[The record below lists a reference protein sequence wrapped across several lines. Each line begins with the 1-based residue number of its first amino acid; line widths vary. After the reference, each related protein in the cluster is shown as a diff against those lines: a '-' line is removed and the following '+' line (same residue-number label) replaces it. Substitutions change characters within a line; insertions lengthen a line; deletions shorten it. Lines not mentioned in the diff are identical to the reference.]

1 MKIATILGARPQFV
15 KAAMLSM
22 EWTKHPEIQECIIH
36 TGQHFDENM
45 SKVFFEEM
53 NIPKPKYN
61 LNINGLGHAA
71 MTGMM
76 MIEIE
81 KVLLLEKPDWVVVF
95 GDTNSTLAGALVAKK
110 LGIKIAHIE
119 AGLRSYNMEMPEE
132 INRVLVDRISDL
144 LCCPTDL
151 SLNNLE
157 KEGFSKLNSKVVLTG
172 DIMFDA
178 VLHFRNL
185 ALEKSKILEKQELAA
200 GQYILATIH
209 REGNTAKWEN
219 FKEIIE
225 ALEEINK
232 IQKVVLVAHPR
243 TKKLMEENNWNSTL
257 KIIEPLGYFD
267 MLSLVG
273 SSNFILSDSGG
284 LQKEAYW
291 LKKSCLI
298 IREETE
304 WMELV
309 DNGNNILAGVKRKSI
324 LEASKKLS
332 GQKTN
337 FDIPFYGRGETAKM
351 VATEIALSI
360 GFK

>member
-22 EWTKHPEIQECIIH
+22 EWAKNPKIQECIIH

-53 NIPKPKYN
+53 NIPKPNYN
-61 LNINGLGHAA
+61 LNINGLSHGA

-81 KVLLLEKPDWVVVF
+81 KVLLREEPDWVVVF

-151 SLNNLE
+151 SIQNLE
-157 KEGFSKLNSKVVLTG
+157 KEGFSELNSKVVLTG

-185 ALEKSKILEKQELAA
+185 ALEKSKILEKQELSA
-200 GQYILATIH
+200 GNYILATIH

-225 ALEEINK
+225 ALEEIHKN
-232 IQKVVLVAHPR
+232 QKVVLVAHPR
-243 TKKLMEENNWNSTL
+243 TKKLMEENNWTSTV

-267 MLSLVG
+267 MLSILD
-273 SSNFILSDSGG
+273 SSSCILSDSGG

-309 DNGNNILAGVKRKSI
+309 ENGNNILAGIKRKSI
-324 LEASKKLS
+324 VEAY
-332 GQKTN
+332 GQLAKQN
-337 FDIPFYGRGETAKM
+337 ASFDIPFYGNGETAKM
-351 VATEIALSI
+351 VVDEVLTSFAI
-360 GFK
+360 K

>member
-61 LNINGLGHAA
+61 LNINGLSHAA
-71 MTGMM
+71 MTGHM

-81 KVLLLEKPDWVVVF
+81 QVLLEEKPDWVIVF

-110 LGIKIAHIE
+110 MGIKIAHVE
-119 AGLRSYNMEMPEE
+119 AGLRSYNNEMPEE
-132 INRVLVDRISDL
+132 INRIIVDRISDL
-144 LCCPTDL
+144 LCCPSHL
-151 SLNNLE
+151 ALKNLE
-157 KEGFSKLNSKVVLTG
+157 KEGFLGRHSKVILSG

-178 VLHFRNL
+178 LLHFKEM
-185 ALEKSKILEKQELAA
+185 AFEKSNILEELDLK
-200 GQYILATIH
+200 GNDFLLATIH
-209 REGNTAKWEN
+209 RQANTEKWESLN
-219 FKEIIE
+219 EILI
-225 ALEEINK
+225 ALEEINNNK
-232 IQKVVLVAHPR
+232 RVVLVAHPR
-243 TKKLMEENNWNSTL
+243 TKKLMELNDWNPSFQW
-257 KIIEPLGYFD
+257 IEPLGYFS
-267 MLSLVG
+267 MLRIMDACNL
-273 SSNFILSDSGG
+273 IISDSGG

-298 IREETE
+298 IRDETE

-309 DNGNNILAGVKRKSI
+309 QNGNNRIAGTKRDSI
-324 LEASKKLS
+324 LKAYSELASRDSSFDFPYYGEGNTASKVVKE
-332 GQKTN
+332 
-337 FDIPFYGRGETAKM
+337 IMAMAK
-351 VATEIALSI
+351 
-360 GFK
+360 